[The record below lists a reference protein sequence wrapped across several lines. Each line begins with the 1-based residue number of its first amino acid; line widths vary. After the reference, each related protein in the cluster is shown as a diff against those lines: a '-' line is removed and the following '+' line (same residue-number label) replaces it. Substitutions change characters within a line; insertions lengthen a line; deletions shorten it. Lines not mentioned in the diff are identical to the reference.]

1 MDKKSLRREYLR
13 IRAGLSAYTRG
24 KADQAIIRT
33 VEGLA
38 EFRNAGIVAGYVTD
52 GTEHDVLP
60 LIRKAL
66 KKGRRACLPKWN
78 GNEYILSF
86 VDEEDLA
93 TLAPGKWGL
102 MEPVSTRP
110 AEEYIPAGNVLF
122 LVPGVAFDDGL
133 NRLGRGGG
141 IYDRILNGRGCATAL
156 GIFYECQQCLVLP
169 TERHDVRLD
178 LIVTEAAVRRCEKQA
193 SAAAGAEPGA
203 GRQMPE
209 SSVNEMREIL

>member
-33 VEGLA
+33 VEQLA
-38 EFRNAGIVAGYVTD
+38 EFRNADLVTGYVTD
-52 GTEHDVLP
+52 GTEPDVLP
-60 LIRKAL
+60 LIRTAL

-78 GNEYILSF
+78 GIEYILSL

-93 TLAPGKWGL
+93 NLAPGKWGL
-102 MEPVSTRP
+102 MEPASTRP
-110 AEEYIPAGNVLF
+110 ADDYIPAGNVLY
-122 LVPGVAFDDGL
+122 LVPGVAFDDKL

-169 TERHDVRLD
+169 TELHDVGLD
-178 LIVTEAAVRRCEKQA
+178 LIVTEAAVRRCENRVPA
-193 SAAAGAEPGA
+193 PAGA
-203 GRQMPE
+203 
-209 SSVNEMREIL
+209 